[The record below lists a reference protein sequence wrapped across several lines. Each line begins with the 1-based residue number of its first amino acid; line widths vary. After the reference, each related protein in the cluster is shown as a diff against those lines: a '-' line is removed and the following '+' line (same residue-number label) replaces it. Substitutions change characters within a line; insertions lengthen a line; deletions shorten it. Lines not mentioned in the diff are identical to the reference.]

1 MIDDNFVKNLPQDP
15 VLAAGEICRKV
26 VQTWEQQGSSAV
38 NIYEEYLS
46 ALGIFS
52 ALAEAY
58 GLKFELPE
66 LTGDRSQNIQQIYSF
81 MRTIGTDIEKE
92 IAKLTVQRVRD
103 EYVAKIGRGFGYEFS
118 DGDLK
123 KIQELINELRNQ
135 ISGSQLFEDKHRER
149 LLKKLESLQSELHK
163 RMSNLDKLWSLIGEA
178 GIALGKLGKEAKPFV
193 DLIKEIIFI
202 VWRTQARSE
211 ELPTDTPIALLKGDD
226 ENQV

>member
-52 ALAEAY
+52 ALAEVY

-178 GIALGKLGKEAKPFV
+178 GIALGKFGKEAKPFV
-193 DLIKEIIFI
+193 DLIKEIVFI

>member
-52 ALAEAY
+52 ALAEVY

-135 ISGSQLFEDKHRER
+135 ISG
-149 LLKKLESLQSELHK
+149 
-163 RMSNLDKLWSLIGEA
+163 
-178 GIALGKLGKEAKPFV
+178 
-193 DLIKEIIFI
+193 
-202 VWRTQARSE
+202 
-211 ELPTDTPIALLKGDD
+211 
-226 ENQV
+226 

>member
-52 ALAEAY
+52 ALAEVY

-135 ISGSQLFEDKHRER
+135 ISGSKLFEDKHRER

-178 GIALGKLGKEAKPFV
+178 GIALGKFGKEAKPFV
-193 DLIKEIIFI
+193 DLIKEIVFI